1 MSSGK
6 RAIGPLVLLVT
17 GSLVISACSCL
28 PKGMA
33 DLDVGAKQRGIASW
47 YGEDFHGWAT
57 ASGEVYNMEALT
69 AAHRTLPLGTVIRVT
84 NALNGKQVRV
94 RINDRGPY
102 VNGRVL
108 DLSYAAARTL
118 GMVQNGISAVYLEVI
133 GGHREQFLITEGR
146 ALLAP
151 IPVKSS
157 HESLNRGA
165 TKSAQTRLMPI
176 DARSARAFRMPPG
189 DFMREKRTRR
199 VADFMA
205 AEQRVYTAAARSL

>member
-6 RAIGPLVLLVT
+6 RAIGLWVLLVT
-17 GSLVISACSCL
+17 WSLVISACSCL

-47 YGEDFHGWAT
+47 YGEDFHGWVT
-57 ASGEVYNMEALT
+57 ASGETYNMEALT
-69 AAHRTLPLGTVIRVT
+69 AAHRTLPLGTVVRVT
-84 NALNGKQVRV
+84 NVLNGKQVRV

-108 DLSYAAARTL
+108 DLSYAAARVL
-118 GMVQNGISAVYLEVI
+118 GMVQNGISAVYLEVV
-133 GGHREQFLITEGR
+133 GGHGEEFLIADGR
-146 ALLAP
+146 ALRAL
-151 IPVKSS
+151 IPLKPG

-165 TKSAQTRLMPI
+165 TKTAQTRFTPM
-176 DARSARAFRMPPG
+176 DARPARGIRMPPG

-199 VADFMA
+199 VADFLA
-205 AEQRVYTAAARSL
+205 AEQRVYTAAALSL